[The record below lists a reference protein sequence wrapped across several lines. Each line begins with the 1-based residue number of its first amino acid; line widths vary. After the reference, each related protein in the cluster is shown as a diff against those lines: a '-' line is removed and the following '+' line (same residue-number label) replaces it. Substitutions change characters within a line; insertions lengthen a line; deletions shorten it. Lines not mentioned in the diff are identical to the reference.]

1 MSCKLCS
8 SQNQSSFPAEI
19 NIHIHHS
26 VTTTTLL
33 FPVLLVCLDCGFT
46 EFSIEQ
52 TELQRLANSKSTKA

>member
-1 MSCKLCS
+1 MPCKLCS

-33 FPVLLVCLDCGFT
+33 FPVLLVCLDCG
-46 EFSIEQ
+46 
-52 TELQRLANSKSTKA
+52 ANRIAADCQQQIY